1 MRLRPLPADTRWEC
15 DCSRERMAQALMT
28 IGKKE
33 LTTLI
38 EEDGQAE
45 LQCHFCNKK
54 YLFDRAA
61 LEAIRDGAGG
71 SK

>member
-1 MRLRPLPADTRWEC
+1 
-15 DCSRERMAQALMT
+15 MT